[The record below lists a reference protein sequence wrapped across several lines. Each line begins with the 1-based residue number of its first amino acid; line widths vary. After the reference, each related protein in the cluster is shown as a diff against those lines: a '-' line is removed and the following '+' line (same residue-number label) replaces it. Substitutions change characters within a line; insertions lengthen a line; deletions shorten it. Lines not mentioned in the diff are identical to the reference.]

1 MPASGLPGM
10 DILDGLKVNK
20 KVQILDEDGEPSG
33 ELVDGE
39 LQEGQRTLP
48 PPGAD
53 FAEEAAEEAPQEAAP
68 GVKVLEGH
76 KVSMKGHV
84 FDDDSEPI
92 GELAKALADENSRLA
107 ASLQSSQM
115 GGKVLHPRRIDGGIG
130 ISVLAA
136 GKLPLPP

>member
-1 MPASGLPGM
+1 MASRAASLSTASYKKGNGM
-10 DILDGLKVNK
+10 GEILDK
-20 KVQILDEDGEPSG
+20 EDN
-33 ELVDGE
+33 VVRHV
-39 LQEGQRTLP
+39 RTLP